1 MSSKTNI
8 YQQVMTVLTSEE
20 PDIVSPNQSGVV
32 TRVLNRH
39 WLSTLK
45 ELQRA
50 HPWNFCKWR
59 DWLTTSA
66 DYTPPFGWKYAYAK
80 PPSFLRIINIT
91 EDGKQSSRSIPY
103 EIEGQFI
110 LTDWPT
116 KIPVHYTRLIE
127 DPTKFDSLFIR
138 ALVYDLASK
147 FSASVTGK
155 ETSVQS
161 FLAIRREALNEAR
174 LIDSIEENVDEVER
188 DDLTDMRLGIWPGTS
203 SYE

>member
-1 MSSKTNI
+1 MSRTNI

-20 PDIVSPNQSGVV
+20 PDIVSPSQPGVI

-39 WLSTLK
+39 WMSTLK

-66 DYTPPFGWKYAYAK
+66 DYIPPFGWKYAYAK
-80 PPSFLRIINIT
+80 PPNFLRVINIT
-91 EDGKQSSRSIPY
+91 EDGKSTSRSVPY
-103 EIEGQFI
+103 EIEGGFI

-116 KIPVHYTRLIE
+116 RIPVNYTRLID
-127 DPTKFDSLFIR
+127 DPTKFDSLFTR
-138 ALVYDLASK
+138 ALVYDFAAKFAASI
-147 FSASVTGK
+147 TGK
-155 ETSVQS
+155 ETAVQN
-161 FLAIRREALNEAR
+161 FLTIRRDAIAEAR

-188 DDLTDMRLGIWPGTS
+188 DDLVDYRLGNYNPGWDHD
-203 SYE
+203 